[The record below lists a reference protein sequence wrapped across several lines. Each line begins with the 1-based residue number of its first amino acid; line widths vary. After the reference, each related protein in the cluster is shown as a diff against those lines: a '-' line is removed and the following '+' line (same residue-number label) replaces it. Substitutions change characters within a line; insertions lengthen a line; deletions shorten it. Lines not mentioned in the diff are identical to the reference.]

1 MKDIL
6 NPISYL
12 MEHNNPNVPK
22 QFSIRQGLHR
32 IDHNGNALFKNIVSE
47 NARIARLSAYDLKV
61 NRFSTDKLNVTS
73 LAANVVD
80 TDNLLKSRAI
90 AEFDGVVN
98 TSADV
103 FVEKDSKVN
112 VAEGAKVTFQ
122 NGSSLEL
129 KNGAEFKMGSDS
141 SVKLSGD
148 IQLDLNKLV
157 FFDSKTGRKYR
168 ISFRDA
174 EGIEGLPGET
184 VMEYERL
191 SEEEDAGRAAEEIVG
206 NTETSALDLERKLKS
221 LGV

>member
-1 MKDIL
+1 MKNIL
-6 NPISYL
+6 TPISYL
-12 MEHNNPNVPK
+12 MEKNNPNVPK
-22 QFSIRQGLHR
+22 QFSIKNGLHR
-32 IDHNGNALFKNIVSE
+32 IDHNGNALFKNVVAE
-47 NARIARLSAYDLKV
+47 NARFSVLRAYDLKV
-61 NRFSTDKLNVTS
+61 NRFAVDKLNVTS

-191 SEEEDAGRAAEEIVG
+191 EDV
-206 NTETSALDLERKLKS
+206 
-221 LGV
+221 

>member
-1 MKDIL
+1 
-6 NPISYL
+6 

-22 QFSIRQGLHR
+22 QFSIKQGLHR
-32 IDHNGNALFKNIVSE
+32 IDHNGNSLFKNIVSE
-47 NARIARLSAYDLKV
+47 NARIARLAAYDLKV

-191 SEEEDAGRAAEEIVG
+191 EDV
-206 NTETSALDLERKLKS
+206 
-221 LGV
+221 